1 MRTICI
7 KRNRFE
13 TVIETNFN
21 TLYDVPGYLDWCEEH
36 GEEPKEL
43 GVYDDGSTIYHVVDD
58 AYDLSVGELYTV
70 LAYVEST
77 GGIGLSRDIISDIKY
92 EADARGIFL
101 I

>member
-43 GVYDDGSTIYHVVDD
+43 GVYDDGSTVYNIVDD
-58 AYDLSVGELYTV
+58 AYDLSVGELYTAI
-70 LAYVEST
+70 AYVEST
-77 GGIGLSRDIISDIKY
+77 GGFGLSQDMISDIK
-92 EADARGIFL
+92 EAAEARGIFL